1 MTNFTWI
8 SFKGPNSNSPIRFF
22 PQEIFPWKVIKINTH
37 DLNTFL
43 PYHVFFFFQFQ
54 RETTYSKFLDLQR
67 STSYAFKPITASWS
81 GYMGSIAKTA
91 NKAKSVVSMLPI
103 MKLHAIDPILEKQF
117 QKLNYDTPVVT
128 FNQELYI
135 KAYEIIVF

>member
-1 MTNFTWI
+1 
-8 SFKGPNSNSPIRFF
+8 
-22 PQEIFPWKVIKINTH
+22 
-37 DLNTFL
+37 
-43 PYHVFFFFQFQ
+43 
-54 RETTYSKFLDLQR
+54 
-67 STSYAFKPITASWS
+67 
-81 GYMGSIAKTA
+81 MGSIAKTA

-103 MKLHAIDPILEKQF
+103 TKLHAIDPFLEKQF